1 MIVEITNYYS
11 RPGLRDAV
19 LQQRRQASAIRA
31 SLGLAPGR
39 IFRKLEGA
47 GPDVRWQC
55 EFATRADYD
64 SDMAVRAA
72 SSDFAAAREAM
83 HRLLERFER
92 HLQEQVDD

>member
-1 MIVEITNYYS
+1 MIVEITNYYA
-11 RPGLRDAV
+11 RAGQTDAV
-19 LQQRRQASAIRA
+19 LEQRRHATAIRA

-55 EFATRADYD
+55 EFASRADYD
-64 SDMAVRAA
+64 RDMAARAA
-72 SSDFAAAREAM
+72 STDFAAAREAM

-92 HLQEQVDD
+92 HLQEPVDN